1 MKLRP
6 QLRNRRIPASLL
18 GIARAIDIVN
28 ERIGRAV
35 LWLVLAVTLISAA
48 NALMRYGFGMSSN
61 AWLEIQWYLFGAI
74 FLLAAGYTLKHN
86 GHVRIDVLYGRWPPR
101 ARAWI
106 DLLGAALL
114 LLPLCVLM
122 VWLSWHGFIESFQR
136 GELSSDAGGL
146 IRWPVRLLIPLGF
159 ALLGLQGV
167 SELIKRAAFLR
178 GQGELP
184 HEPPMEEV

>member
-1 MKLRP
+1 MKT
-6 QLRNRRIPASLL
+6 
-18 GIARAIDIVN
+18 GIAIARIIDAVN
-28 ERIGRAV
+28 ERVGRAV

-61 AWLEIQWYLFGAI
+61 AWLEIQWYLFGAV

-86 GHVRIDVLYGRWPPR
+86 GHVRIDVLYGRWSPR
-101 ARAWI
+101 ARARV
-106 DLLGAALL
+106 DLLGTALF
-114 LLPLCVLM
+114 LLPLCALM
-122 VWLSWHGFIESFQR
+122 VWLSWHGFAESFQR

-146 IRWPVRLLIPLGF
+146 VRWPVRLLIPLGF

-167 SELIKRAAFLR
+167 SEIIKRVAFLR

>member
-1 MKLRP
+1 MRFW
-6 QLRNRRIPASLL
+6 I
-18 GIARAIDIVN
+18 GIAKTIDATN

-86 GHVRIDVLYGRWPPR
+86 GHVRVDVLYGRWPPR
-101 ARAWI
+101 VRAWI
-106 DLLGAALL
+106 DLLGAALF

-136 GELSSDAGGL
+136 DELSSDAGGL
-146 IRWPVRLLIPLGF
+146 LRWPVRLLIPLGF

-167 SELIKRAAFLR
+167 SELIKRVAFLR

>member
-1 MKLRP
+1 MK
-6 QLRNRRIPASLL
+6 IWI
-18 GIARAIDIVN
+18 GIARVIDAVN

-86 GHVRIDVLYGRWPPR
+86 GHVRIDVLYGRLSER
-101 ARAWI
+101 TQAWI
-106 DLLGAALL
+106 DLLGALL
-114 LLPLCVLM
+114 FLLPLCGLM
-122 VWLSWHGFIESFQR
+122 VWLAWPGFVNSFQS
-136 GELSSDAGGL
+136 GEMSPDAGGL

-159 ALLGLQGV
+159 ALLALQGV
-167 SELIKRAAFLR
+167 AEIIKRIAFLR
-178 GQGELP
+178 G
-184 HEPPMEEV
+184 EEKLSREQPQEEI